1 MSRATHC
8 TPIRDASHF
17 VGRELVGLAGV
28 RTWSRFRGS
37 REGRVLH
44 GSRVELRPL
53 RESDFPEWQ
62 AVRRANREWL
72 TPWEPKPPSSQPDVV
87 EDRLAFSARCS
98 ARDRERQMDTGHGF
112 GVFAEG
118 RLVGEM
124 NLSGVQRGP
133 FQSGH
138 VGYWIDHRH
147 AGREY
152 APEALVVVLDYAFE
166 TLGLHRVQ
174 INIIPRNHAS
184 RRVVEKLGIRDEGV
198 ALGYLEINGC
208 WEDHV
213 RYAITSEEWQEQGPE
228 LVADWVS

>member
-1 MSRATHC
+1 MR
-8 TPIRDASHF
+8 
-17 VGRELVGLAGV
+17 VV
-28 RTWSRFRGS
+28 RTWARLRGT
-37 REGRVLH
+37 REGEVLR
-44 GSRVELRPL
+44 GARVELRPL
-53 RESDFPEWQ
+53 VESDFAEWQ

-72 TPWEPKPPSSQPDVV
+72 TPWEPKPPSTQPDVV
-87 EDRLAFSARCS
+87 EDRLAFAARCS
-98 ARDRERQMDTGHGF
+98 ARDRERQMDAGYGF
-112 GVFAEG
+112 GVFADG

-174 INIIPRNHAS
+174 INIIPRNQAS
-184 RRVVEKLGIRDEGV
+184 RRVVEKLGIRNEGI
-198 ALGYLEINGC
+198 ALRYLEINGC

-213 RYAITSEEWQEQGPE
+213 RYGITAEEWQVRGPE
-228 LVADWVS
+228 LVAGWMS

>member
-1 MSRATHC
+1 MRA
-8 TPIRDASHF
+8 
-17 VGRELVGLAGV
+17 V
-28 RTWSRFRGS
+28 RTWSRIRGT
-37 REGRVLH
+37 RDGQVLR

-53 RESDFPEWQ
+53 VESDFAEWQ

-72 TPWEPKPPSSQPDVV
+72 TPWEPAPSSNQPDVV
-87 EDRLAFSARCS
+87 EDRLAFAARCS
-98 ARDRERQMDTGHGF
+98 ARARERQMDVGYGF

-152 APEALVVVLDYAFE
+152 TPESLVVVLDHAFE
-166 TLGLHRVQ
+166 TLRLHRVQ
-174 INIIPRNHAS
+174 INIIPRNQAS

-198 ALGYLEINGC
+198 ALRYLEINGR

-213 RYAITSEEWQEQGPE
+213 RYAITSEEWQQRGPE
-228 LVADWVS
+228 LVAGWMS